1 MDDELGWA
9 VGNVDSRNDAPAHIA
24 HSPDYDGGGPVFD
37 KQMALF
43 SIVKV
48 QVS

>member
-9 VGNVDSRNDAPAHIA
+9 VGNVGRRVVSAAHIA